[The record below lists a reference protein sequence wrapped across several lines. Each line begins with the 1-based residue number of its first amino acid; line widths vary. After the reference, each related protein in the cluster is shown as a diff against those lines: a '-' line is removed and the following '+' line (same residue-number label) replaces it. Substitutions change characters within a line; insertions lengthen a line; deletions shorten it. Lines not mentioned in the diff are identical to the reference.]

1 MVQTRTL
8 AAPGPATRLTS
19 LDVFRGLTMASMVV
33 VNNPGDWGTVYW
45 PLLHAEWHG
54 LTPTDL
60 IFPFF
65 LFIVGVS
72 ITLSRRSASW
82 GSIVRRAGMIFAL
95 GLFLN
100 GYPRFDLAT
109 WRIPG
114 VLQRIAVCYL
124 IAAAAFKLT
133 RGTGARRQ
141 AWTLGVTGVALCL
154 GYYAVMMLVP
164 PPGGVAGDLSPEGNL
179 GAHLDRALFGSHTW
193 RPRWD
198 PEGLLSTVPA
208 IATTLFGILCGL
220 VLSKSRDAEL
230 KLRATGAADAELKL
244 RATSATS
251 ATTAVAI
258 AAFGTLAIVIGVAW
272 HPFFPI
278 NKNLWTSSFVFVTAG
293 AAALLLAACYWAIDV
308 KGWRWGTKPFVILGA
323 NAITLYVASGL
334 LADTLGIV
342 TITDAN
348 GSAISLGRY
357 IYLHY
362 FLPLA
367 APKNASLL
375 YACANV
381 VILFLPLAWMYR
393 RRLFLRV

>member
-8 AAPGPATRLTS
+8 AAPAAAARLTS

-33 VNNPGDWGTVYW
+33 VNNPGDWSTVYW

-82 GSIVRRAGMIFAL
+82 GSIARRAAMIFAL

-133 RGTGARRQ
+133 SGAGRRRQ
-141 AWTLGVTGVALCL
+141 AWTLGGAAVALCL
-154 GYYAVMMLVP
+154 GYFAVMMLVP

-179 GAHLDRALFGSHTW
+179 GAHLDRALFGRHTW

-220 VLSKSRDAEL
+220 ILNTGRDT
-230 KLRATGAADAELKL
+230 KLAADAVVKV
-244 RATSATS
+244 RTTS
-251 ATTAVAI
+251 ATTAAAMAPLGALAI
-258 AAFGTLAIVIGVAW
+258 AIGVAW

-278 NKNLWTSSFVFVTAG
+278 NKNLWTSAFVFVTAG
-293 AAALLLAACYWAIDV
+293 AAALLLAGCYWTIDV
-308 KGWRWGTKPFVILGA
+308 KGWRWWTKPFVILGA

-342 TITDAN
+342 TITDA
-348 GSAISLGRY
+348 GGTAIPLGRY

-362 FLPLA
+362 FVPLA
-367 APKNASLL
+367 SPKNASLL

-381 VILFLPLAWMYR
+381 LILFIPLAWMYR